1 MAPLIRASLPHR
13 SIYSSIARALSLSLS
28 LSFSFPALE
37 IYDVIIM
44 AFICRIIIA
53 YASSLAIPAQVTA
66 RRLAVWTKLKF

>member
-28 LSFSFPALE
+28 L
-37 IYDVIIM
+37 YDVIIM